1 MQGEILRAYEDLRNR
16 FDNEWV
22 ILTELR
28 NQLGGTR
35 EQQDSALLQLV
46 KDRRIRLIPEENQQA
61 LTPADRRAALPV
73 SGEEKHLI
81 GIPR

>member
-1 MQGEILRAYEDLRNR
+1 M
-16 FDNEWV
+16 

-35 EQQDSALLQLV
+35 EDQDSALLQLV
-46 KDRRIRLIPEENQQA
+46 KDRRIRLIPEENQQT
-61 LTPADRRAALPV
+61 LTPADRRAALRV